1 MTRPA
6 RHRILFAAGAIAAT
20 ALAIGITLGSR
31 GRGTGAPRLE
41 TLAPPAHAVLAPSRD
56 RPVGPTSARTV
67 IDFSLVLRLR
77 QKELDAYLRAVE
89 RPASPNYHHYLSAAE
104 FGRRF
109 GLPPAELAR
118 VTRAIEAGGLH
129 VTGGYPQRTSLR
141 LRASIG
147 AISRYFHV
155 SFRDF
160 VDSSGYRYHAPDHAA
175 RVPVGLRA
183 DVVGV
188 SGLSSRRVIR
198 PADVPQGGLAPATTE
213 IAYNLAPL
221 HQLGIHGEG
230 QTIAIVSFDSFNDS
244 DVAAFDRQFK
254 IVGPPVKHVPV
265 RGGTQVGAGSVE
277 VDLDIDVVR
286 SIAPKAQILDYEA
299 PLQASFADVF
309 QKIVADGKADII
321 SVSWGLCDQIPR
333 GNADRIASE
342 QAMEAVVARGI
353 TIFVASGDAGAYD
366 CQRRDFSDHRPT
378 VDFPSDTPHVVSVGG
393 TLLFTRQ
400 NGSYLE
406 EAGWQ
411 DPFSNAGGG
420 GGINPVEPRPVWQ
433 AAPGVQNAKSNG
445 NRQLPDVSAA
455 ADSDSGFYIVAGGE
469 LTTVGGTSAA
479 TPFWAASMLLIHQY
493 VQQQKAGKLGF
504 VAPLLYKIASTKQ
517 PYVPAFHDVVR
528 GGNRLDPAG
537 PGWDYST
544 GLGSPD
550 VWNLARDIVAALKTK
565 K

>member
-1 MTRPA
+1 MTKPSRRLILPA
-6 RHRILFAAGAIAAT
+6 GALAAAAVAAGV
-20 ALAIGITLGSR
+20 ALLSR
-31 GRGTGAPRLE
+31 GEHATRVEALPQS
-41 TLAPPAHAVLAPSRD
+41 AHAVLSSPAHD
-56 RPVGPTSARTV
+56 RPVGRTNPAAV

-77 QKELDAYLRAVE
+77 QRELDAYLRALE
-89 RPASPNYHHYLSAAE
+89 DPTSPQYHHYLAAAE
-104 FGRRF
+104 FGKRF
-109 GLPPAELAR
+109 GVAPHEIAR
-118 VTRAIEAGGLH
+118 LRRTVEAGGLE

-141 LRASIG
+141 LRGSVA
-147 AISRYFHV
+147 AVSRYFHV
-155 SFRDF
+155 TLRDF
-160 VDSSGYRYHAPDHAA
+160 VDSSGYRYHEPLRPA
-175 RVPVGLRA
+175 RIPAVLRPS
-183 DVVGV
+183 VVGV

-198 PADVPQGGLAPATTE
+198 PADVPQGGLSPASAE
-213 IAYNLAPL
+213 IAYDIAPL
-221 HQLGIHGEG
+221 HQLGIRGEG

-244 DVAAFDRQFK
+244 DVALFDRQFK

-265 RGGTQVGAGSVE
+265 SGGTQVGGGSVE
-277 VDLDIDVVR
+277 VNLDIDVIR
-286 SIAPKAQILDYEA
+286 GIAPKAQILDYEA

-309 QKIVADGKADII
+309 QKIVADGKADIV

-333 GNADRIASE
+333 GNSDRVATE
-342 QAMEAVVARGI
+342 QAMEAVIARGI

-378 VDFPSDTPHVVSVGG
+378 VDFPSDSPHVVSVGG

-411 DPFSNAGGG
+411 DPFSNGGG
-420 GGINPVEPRPVWQ
+420 GGGLNPVEPRPLWQ
-433 AAPGVQNAKSNG
+433 KAPGVQNAKSNG
-445 NRQLPDVSAA
+445 RRQLPDVSAA
-455 ADSDSGFYIVAGGE
+455 ADSDSGFYIVSGGQ

-479 TPFWAASMLLIHQY
+479 TPFWAGSMLLIHQY
-493 VQQQKAGKLGF
+493 VQKQKAGKLGF
-504 VAPLLYKIASTKQ
+504 VAPLLYQIASTKQ

-528 GGNRLDPAG
+528 GGNRLDAAG

-550 VWNLARDIVAALKTK
+550 VWNLARDIVAALKSK